1 MNKPVYLGLLILE
14 ISKIVMFQ
22 IQYEHVKSKHVYLRR
37 NHGLF
42 GEISKLCYKDRYSFI
57 VYIKTEGINSDFA
70 EGVSTRKVTSAIL

>member
-22 IQYEHVKSKHVYLRR
+22 IQYEHVKSKY
-37 NHGLF
+37 

-57 VYIKTEGINSDFA
+57 AYIKTEGINSDFA
-70 EGVSTRKVTSAIL
+70 EGVSTRKVTSTML